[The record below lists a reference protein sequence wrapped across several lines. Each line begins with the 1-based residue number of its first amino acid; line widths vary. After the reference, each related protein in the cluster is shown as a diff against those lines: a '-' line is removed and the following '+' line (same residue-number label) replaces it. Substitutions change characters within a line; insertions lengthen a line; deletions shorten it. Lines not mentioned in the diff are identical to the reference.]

1 MECDIPPALSC
12 AYRGLVCWQCVSVAQ
27 RSYHGLGFDGKC
39 DRGFGFWGVCDTP
52 QESVFDHRDLGLW
65 GYALGIKL
73 CLSQYAIILVGI
85 IATLE

>member
-52 QESVFDHRDLGLW
+52 QEWSLTIVIWVYGDMPL
-65 GYALGIKL
+65 AL
-73 CLSQYAIILVGI
+73 SFAYRN
-85 IATLE
+85 TL